1 MLRPSASFLAFTDLR
16 LAMDGGASDAVLDMS
31 KRKWDVGQESPAK
44 QAETKISRFGTGKHA
59 M

>member
-1 MLRPSASFLAFTDLR
+1 
-16 LAMDGGASDAVLDMS
+16 MDGGASDAVLDMS
-31 KRKWDVGQESPAK
+31 KRKWDVDQESPAK